1 MDTGAVPTVSLG
13 VGTGLVGK
21 EKEQEG
27 DLGVG
32 KPGLVF
38 LEVVDNYGGVRRREK
53 AHKLMR
59 AACQG
64 HRKVQ

>member
-13 VGTGLVGK
+13 VGTGLV
-21 EKEQEG
+21 EQEG
-27 DLGVG
+27 DPGVG
-32 KPGLVF
+32 KPGLVS
-38 LEVVDNYGGVRRREK
+38 LEVVDNYGRVRRREK